1 MDNSGGPQAATAADT
16 GPLSASQLL
25 EQTLHAFPQEKVGVG
40 ELIDHLDER
49 GYGLLLLMLA
59 LPMCVPNVPG
69 ISTIFGV
76 LMLPPALG
84 MIVGARRPWIPGFLA
99 KQTIDRSAL
108 EGTVKASAAM
118 VRKMEG
124 VFRPRLSFIT
134 APPFTALLGVQVLI
148 LALVL
153 ILPIPGGNWPPG
165 MAVAI
170 LGLALIQRDGL
181 LALAS
186 FAAAVVA
193 TVLSLWF
200 FVSVL
205 QALPGWWASFL
216 EWLRIQ
222 LPGLF

>member
-1 MDNSGGPQAATAADT
+1 MDNSGGPNATAPHSADHV
-16 GPLSASQLL
+16 SASELL
-25 EQTLHAFPQEKVGVG
+25 EQALHAFPAEKVGVG

-84 MIVGARRPWIPGFLA
+84 MIFGARRPWIPGFLA
-99 KQTIDRSAL
+99 RQTIDRAAL
-108 EGTVKASAAM
+108 ESTVKASAKM
-118 VRKMEG
+118 VRRMEG
-124 VFRPRLSFIT
+124 LFRPRLSFLT
-134 APPFTALLGVQVLI
+134 MPPFTVLLGLQVLV

-170 LGLALIQRDGL
+170 LGLALIQRDGV

-200 FVSVL
+200 FITVL
-205 QALPGWWASFL
+205 QALPGWWASFI
-216 EWLRIQ
+216 EWLRGV
-222 LPGLF
+222 LPGVF